1 MIDELIKRSRSF
13 RRFDPT
19 VKVDRQTLTALVD
32 LARHSPS
39 ARNLQPLRF
48 ILVCDP
54 PRVAEVFST
63 LKWATLLRHWGGP
76 TEGERPPAY
85 IIIVGDMRLT
95 DNFAY
100 DAGIAAQSMRLG
112 AADRGLGGCILASI
126 DRRKI
131 REIFDIPACYEVLLV
146 LAIGKPAE
154 TVVLD
159 PLPPDGC
166 TAYWRDSRGVH
177 HVPKRPLEELILDF

>member
-1 MIDELIKRSRSF
+1 MVIDELIKRSRSF
-13 RRFDPT
+13 RRFDPSM
-19 VKVDRQTLTALVD
+19 KVDRQTLTELVD

-48 ILVCDP
+48 ILVNDA
-54 PRVAEVFST
+54 PRAAEVFST
-63 LKWATLLRHWGGP
+63 LKWAVSLKDWGGP
-76 TEGERPPAY
+76 AEGERPPTY
-85 IIIVGDMRLT
+85 IIILGDTRLT
-95 DNFAY
+95 DSFAY
-100 DAGIAAQSMRLG
+100 DAG
-112 AADRGLGGCILASI
+112 RGLGGCILASV

-131 REIFDIPACYEVLLV
+131 RDIFDIPAYYEVLLV

-154 TVVLD
+154 TVVLE

-166 TAYWRDSRGVH
+166 TVYWRDSQGVH

>member
-1 MIDELIKRSRSF
+1 M
-13 RRFDPT
+13 
-19 VKVDRQTLTALVD
+19 KVDRQTLTELVD

-48 ILVCDP
+48 ILVNDA
-54 PRVAEVFST
+54 PRAAEVFST
-63 LKWATLLRHWGGP
+63 LKWAVSLKDWGGP
-76 TEGERPPAY
+76 AEGERPPTY
-85 IIIVGDMRLT
+85 IIILGDTRLT
-95 DNFAY
+95 DSFAY
-100 DAGIAAQSMRLG
+100 DAGIAAQSIMLG
-112 AADRGLGGCILASI
+112 AAGRGLGGCILASV

-131 REIFDIPACYEVLLV
+131 RDIFDIPAYYEVLLV

-154 TVVLD
+154 TVVLE

-166 TAYWRDSRGVH
+166 TVYWRDSQGVH